1 MDIKQ
6 ETKILNK
13 LDKMFEQDKEQ
24 IEKDGLMTDNNVM
37 CLIPISDDFK
47 RIINRFGNKE
57 NSSNLNDVIDK
68 LDFNPFEKDKQTV
81 KTDVKLTEWALSLS
95 KIVSDDIIITAKKDY
110 PLKIETEHFK
120 IIIAPMC

>member
-68 LDFNPFEKDKQTV
+68 LDFKTNEDNQTV
-81 KTDVKLTEWALSLS
+81 KADVRFTEWALSLS
-95 KIVSDDIIITAKKDY
+95 KIVSDDITITAKKDY

-120 IIIAPMC
+120 IIIAPMG